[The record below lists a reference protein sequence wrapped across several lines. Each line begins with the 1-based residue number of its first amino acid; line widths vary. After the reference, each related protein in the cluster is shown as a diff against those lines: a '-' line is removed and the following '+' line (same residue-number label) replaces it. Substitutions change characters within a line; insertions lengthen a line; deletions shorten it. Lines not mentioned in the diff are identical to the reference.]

1 MLVRWRLTWVVSRGY
16 RAEQTGQ
23 SCTVQ
28 SGAAVAMWAP
38 SAEKAMQVAA
48 ALWPS
53 RTAFS
58 VSLAPKA
65 QVRAVPSEKA
75 AAIVLPV
82 VENVMALTAPFLVL
96 SAVFGVILAPT
107 SQIWIVPSA
116 LPEIS

>member
-1 MLVRWRLTWVVSRGY
+1 MVLSRGFTP
-16 RAEQTGQ
+16 ETPGQ
-23 SCTVQ
+23 RRPVR
-28 SGAAVAMWAP
+28 SGPPVAIRAP
-38 SAEKAMQVAA
+38 SAENAIQVAA

-53 RTAFS
+53 RMAFS
-58 VSLAPKA
+58 VSLAPKL

-82 VENVMALTAPFLVL
+82 VENVRALTAPFFVL